1 MYCVNLRADCICP
14 RMVYNVGRIFG
25 KKGISLKGSEL
36 IAKLNS
42 APMFLLGGIVVLFMV
57 VLSVIFLVKS
67 YRAGIA
73 LGIEKKA
80 LKKAVTASATFTFLP
95 SVSILL
101 GVIALAGS
109 LGVPLPWVRLS
120 VIGALHYEGT
130 AADVASRAAGMS
142 GLNAAELTGDTFVTI
157 ALLMTVGIMW
167 SVIMCIIFCKWYS
180 KKLAGKPE
188 KAAEDVPAQKK
199 KKGFGDVMF
208 IAMFIGLVSAYIGSY
223 VGVFTSGGDY
233 MPITVAVVS
242 GAVMA
247 LCEYITK
254 KLQQEWLE
262 SFSMA
267 LSMLVGMSAAVLLGL
282 L

>member
-1 MYCVNLRADCICP
+1 M
-14 RMVYNVGRIFG
+14 
-25 KKGISLKGSEL
+25 KGSEL

-42 APMFLLGGIVVLFMV
+42 APMFLLGGIVILFV
-57 VLSVIFLVKS
+57 VALSIVFLVKS
-67 YRAGIA
+67 YRAGVA
-73 LGIEKKA
+73 LGMEKKA

-157 ALLMTVGIMW
+157 SLLMTVGIMW

-180 KKLAGKPE
+180 KKLAGKTE
-188 KAAEDVPAQKK
+188 KTDADAPAKPK
-199 KKGFGDVMF
+199 RKGFGDVMF

-223 VGVFTSGGDY
+223 VGVFTSSGDY
-233 MPITVAVVS
+233 MPVTVAVVA

-254 KLQQEWLE
+254 KLHQEWLE

>member
-1 MYCVNLRADCICP
+1 M
-14 RMVYNVGRIFG
+14 
-25 KKGISLKGSEL
+25 KGTEL

-42 APMFLLGGIVVLFMV
+42 APLFLLGGAVVLFMV
-57 VLSVIFLVKS
+57 VLCLIFLVKS

-73 LGIEKKA
+73 LGMEKKA
-80 LKKAVTASATFTFLP
+80 LKKAVTASAAFTFLP

-167 SVIMCIIFCKWYS
+167 SVIFCIIFCKFYT

-188 KAAEDVPAQKK
+188 
-199 KKGFGDVMF
+199 
-208 IAMFIGLVSAYIGSY
+208 
-223 VGVFTSGGDY
+223 
-233 MPITVAVVS
+233 
-242 GAVMA
+242 
-247 LCEYITK
+247 
-254 KLQQEWLE
+254 
-262 SFSMA
+262 
-267 LSMLVGMSAAVLLGL
+267 
-282 L
+282 

>member
-1 MYCVNLRADCICP
+1 M
-14 RMVYNVGRIFG
+14 
-25 KKGISLKGSEL
+25 KGSEL

-42 APMFLLGGIVVLFMV
+42 APMFLLGGIVILFIV
-57 VLSVIFLVKS
+57 GLSVVFLVKS

-73 LGIEKKA
+73 LGMEKKA

-167 SVIMCIIFCKWYS
+167 SVIMCIIGCKWYS
-180 KKLAGKPE
+180 QKLSGKSG
-188 KAAEDVPAQKK
+188 KADTAEDAPAQKK

-223 VGVFTSGGDY
+223 VGVFTSTGDY

-254 KLQQEWLE
+254 KLHQEWLE

>member
-1 MYCVNLRADCICP
+1 M
-14 RMVYNVGRIFG
+14 
-25 KKGISLKGSEL
+25 KGSEL
-36 IAKLNS
+36 ITKLNS
-42 APMFLLGGIVVLFMV
+42 APMFLLGGIVILFV
-57 VLSVIFLVKS
+57 VALSMIFLVKS
-67 YRAGIA
+67 YRAGLA
-73 LGIEKKA
+73 LGMEKKA
-80 LKKAVTASATFTFLP
+80 LKKAITASATFTFLP

-167 SVIMCIIFCKWYS
+167 SVIMCIVGCKWYA

-188 KAAEDVPAQKK
+188 KAESAADAPAKPK
-199 KKGFGDVMF
+199 RKGFGDVMF

-223 VGVFTSGGDY
+223 VGVFTSSGDF
-233 MPITVAVVS
+233 MPITVAVVA
-242 GAVMA
+242 GVVMA

-254 KLQQEWLE
+254 KLHQEWLE
-262 SFSMA
+262 SFSRA
-267 LSMLVGMSAAVLLGL
+267 LSMLVGMSTAVLLGRL
-282 L
+282 

>member
-1 MYCVNLRADCICP
+1 M
-14 RMVYNVGRIFG
+14 
-25 KKGISLKGSEL
+25 KGSEL

-42 APMFLLGGIVVLFMV
+42 APMFVLGGIVIAFIVL
-57 VLSVIFLVKS
+57 LSIVFLVKS
-67 YRAGIA
+67 YRAGLA
-73 LGIEKKA
+73 VGMEKKA
-80 LKKAVTASATFTFLP
+80 LKKAITASATFTVLP

-101 GVIALAGS
+101 GVIALGGS

-130 AADVASRAAGMS
+130 VADIGARNAGMAG
-142 GLNAAELTGDTFVTI
+142 GLSAAEMTGDAFVTI

-167 SVIMCIIFCKWYS
+167 SVILCIILCKWYT

-188 KAAEDVPAQKK
+188 KAEAVPAEESAKP
-199 KKGFGDVMF
+199 KKGLGDVMF

-223 VGVFTSGGDY
+223 VGVFTSTGDY
-233 MPITVAVVS
+233 MPIAVAVVA
-242 GAVMA
+242 GVVMA
-247 LCEYITK
+247 VCEYLTR
-254 KLQQEWLE
+254 KLHWEWLE

-267 LSMLVGMSAAVLLGL
+267 LSMLVGMSAAIVMGL

>member
-1 MYCVNLRADCICP
+1 MLD
-14 RMVYNVGRIFG
+14 RIFG

-42 APMFLLGGIVVLFMV
+42 APMFLLGGIVILFV
-57 VLSVIFLVKS
+57 VALSVVFLVKS
-67 YRAGIA
+67 YRAGVA
-73 LGIEKKA
+73 LGMEKKA

-109 LGVPLPWVRLS
+109 LVRLS

-180 KKLAGKPE
+180 RKLAGKPE
-188 KAAEDVPAQKK
+188 KAAADAPAKPK
-199 KKGFGDVMF
+199 RKGFGDVMF

-223 VGVFTSGGDY
+223 VGVFTSSGDY
-233 MPITVAVVS
+233 MPITVAVVA

-254 KLQQEWLE
+254 KLHQEWLE

>member
-1 MYCVNLRADCICP
+1 M
-14 RMVYNVGRIFG
+14 
-25 KKGISLKGSEL
+25 KGSEL

-42 APMFLLGGIVVLFMV
+42 APMFLLGGIVILFV
-57 VLSVIFLVKS
+57 VALSIVFLVKS
-67 YRAGIA
+67 YRAGVA
-73 LGIEKKA
+73 LGMEKKA

-142 GLNAAELTGDTFVTI
+142 GLNAAELTSDTFVTI

-180 KKLAGKPE
+180 QKLAGKPE
-188 KAAEDVPAQKK
+188 KTAADAPARPKRK
-199 KKGFGDVMF
+199 SFGDVMF

-223 VGVFTSGGDY
+223 VGVFTSSGDY
-233 MPITVAVVS
+233 MPITVAVVA

-254 KLQQEWLE
+254 KLHQEWLE

>member
-1 MYCVNLRADCICP
+1 MLD
-14 RMVYNVGRIFG
+14 RIFG

-42 APMFLLGGIVVLFMV
+42 APMFLLGGIVILFV
-57 VLSVIFLVKS
+57 VALSVVFLVKS
-67 YRAGIA
+67 YRAGVA
-73 LGIEKKA
+73 LGMEKKA

-109 LGVPLPWVRLS
+109 LGVPLPWVRLP

-180 KKLAGKPE
+180 RKLAGKPE
-188 KAAEDVPAQKK
+188 KAAADAPAKPK
-199 KKGFGDVMF
+199 RKGFGDVMF

-223 VGVFTSGGDY
+223 VGVFTSSGDY
-233 MPITVAVVS
+233 MPITVAVVA

-254 KLQQEWLE
+254 KLHQEWLE

>member
-1 MYCVNLRADCICP
+1 M
-14 RMVYNVGRIFG
+14 
-25 KKGISLKGSEL
+25 KGSEL

-42 APMFLLGGIVVLFMV
+42 APMFVLGGIVIAFIVL
-57 VLSVIFLVKS
+57 LSVVFLVKS
-67 YRAGIA
+67 YRAGLA
-73 LGIEKKA
+73 VGMEKKA
-80 LKKAVTASATFTFLP
+80 LKKAITASATFTVLP

-101 GVIALAGS
+101 GVIALGGS

-130 AADVASRAAGMS
+130 VADIGARNAGMAS
-142 GLNAAELTGDTFVTI
+142 GLSAAEMTGDAFVTI

-167 SVIMCIIFCKWYS
+167 SVILCILFCKWYT

-188 KAAEDVPAQKK
+188 KAETVPAEAAKPK
-199 KKGFGDVMF
+199 KKGIGDVMF

-223 VGVFTSGGDY
+223 VGVFTSTGDY
-233 MPITVAVVS
+233 MPIAVAVVA
-242 GAVMA
+242 GVVMA
-247 LCEYITK
+247 VCEYLTK
-254 KLQQEWLE
+254 KLRWEWLE

-267 LSMLVGMSAAVLLGL
+267 LSMLVGMSAAIVMGL

>member
-1 MYCVNLRADCICP
+1 M
-14 RMVYNVGRIFG
+14 
-25 KKGISLKGSEL
+25 KGSEL

-42 APMFLLGGIVVLFMV
+42 TPMFLLGGIVVLFMV

-67 YRAGIA
+67 YRAGIV
-73 LGIEKKA
+73 LGMEKKA
-80 LKKAVTASATFTFLP
+80 LKKAVAASATFTFLP

-188 KAAEDVPAQKK
+188 NAAEDVQPK

-254 KLQQEWLE
+254 KLHREWLE

>member
-1 MYCVNLRADCICP
+1 MDF
-14 RMVYNVGRIFG
+14 RIIG
-25 KKGISLKGSEL
+25 KKGFSLKGSEL

-42 APMFLLGGIVVLFMV
+42 APMFLLDGIVILFV
-57 VLSVIFLVKS
+57 VALSIMFLVKS

-73 LGIEKKA
+73 LGMEKKA
-80 LKKAVTASATFTFLP
+80 LKKAMTASATFTFLP

-167 SVIMCIIFCKWYS
+167 SVIMCIIFCKWYA

-188 KAAEDVPAQKK
+188 KTETVDEAAPVQKK

-223 VGVFTSGGDY
+223 VGVFTSSGDY
-233 MPITVAVVS
+233 MPITVAVVA

-247 LCEYITK
+247 ICEYITK
-254 KLQQEWLE
+254 KLHQEWLE

>member
-1 MYCVNLRADCICP
+1 M
-14 RMVYNVGRIFG
+14 
-25 KKGISLKGSEL
+25 

-42 APMFLLGGIVVLFMV
+42 APMFLLGGIVILFVV

-73 LGIEKKA
+73 LGMEKKA

-95 SVSILL
+95 SASILL
-101 GVIALAGS
+101 GVIALSGS

-142 GLNAAELTGDTFVTI
+142 GLNASELTGDTFVTI

-167 SVIMCIIFCKWYS
+167 SVIMCIIGCKWYAG
-180 KKLAGKPE
+180 KLAGKPE
-188 KAAEDVPAQKK
+188 NGGQAAEAPAKPK
-199 KKGFGDVMF
+199 RKGFGDVMF

-223 VGVFTSGGDY
+223 VGVFTSTGDY
-233 MPITVAVVS
+233 MPITVAVVA

-254 KLQQEWLE
+254 KLHQEWLE

>member
-1 MYCVNLRADCICP
+1 M
-14 RMVYNVGRIFG
+14 
-25 KKGISLKGSEL
+25 KGSEL

-42 APMFLLGGIVVLFMV
+42 APMFVLGGIVIAFIVL
-57 VLSVIFLVKS
+57 LSIVFLVKS
-67 YRAGIA
+67 YRAGLA
-73 LGIEKKA
+73 VGMEKKA
-80 LKKAVTASATFTFLP
+80 LKKAITASATFTVLP

-101 GVIALAGS
+101 GVIALGGS

-130 AADVASRAAGMS
+130 VADIGARNAGMAG
-142 GLNAAELTGDTFVTI
+142 GLSAAEMTGDAFVTI

-167 SVIMCIIFCKWYS
+167 SVILCIILCKWYT

-188 KAAEDVPAQKK
+188 KAEAVPAEESAKP
-199 KKGFGDVMF
+199 KKGLGDVMF

-223 VGVFTSGGDY
+223 VGVFTSTGDY
-233 MPITVAVVS
+233 MPIAVAMVAGV
-242 GAVMA
+242 VMA
-247 LCEYITK
+247 VCEYLTK
-254 KLQQEWLE
+254 KLHWEWLE

-267 LSMLVGMSAAVLLGL
+267 LSMLVGMSAAIVMGL

>member
-1 MYCVNLRADCICP
+1 MNEYLSRVNAGYFYLIVALVLAFITAMCV
-14 RMVYNVGRIFG
+14 V
-25 KKGISLKGSEL
+25 
-36 IAKLNS
+36 
-42 APMFLLGGIVVLFMV
+42 
-57 VLSVIFLVKS
+57 FLVKS
-67 YRAGIA
+67 YRAGVK
-73 LGIEKKA
+73 LGMDKKV
-80 LKKAVTASATFTFLP
+80 LRKTITASATFTFLP

-167 SVIMCIIFCKWYS
+167 SVIMCIIFCKWYA

-188 KAAEDVPAQKK
+188 QEAAAGEAVPVEKK

-223 VGVFTSGGDY
+223 VGVFTSSGDY
-233 MPITVAVVS
+233 MPITVAVVA

-247 LCEYITK
+247 ICEYITK
-254 KLQQEWLE
+254 KLKQEWLE

>member
-1 MYCVNLRADCICP
+1 MD
-14 RMVYNVGRIFG
+14 
-25 KKGISLKGSEL
+25 GIQLLS
-36 IAKLNS
+36 KLNS
-42 APMFLLGGIVVLFMV
+42 APMFLLGGIVIGFIVI
-57 VLSVIFLVKS
+57 LSVIFLIKS
-67 YRAGIA
+67 YKAGIS
-73 LGIEKKA
+73 LGMEKKA
-80 LKKAVTASATFTFLP
+80 LRKAITASATFTILP

-101 GVIALAGS
+101 GVIALGGS

-130 AADVASRAAGMS
+130 VADIGARAAGMAG
-142 GLNAAELTGDTFVTI
+142 GLSAAEMTGDAFVTI

-167 SVIMCIIFCKWYS
+167 SVILCIILCKWYT
-180 KKLAGKPE
+180 KKLAGKAE
-188 KAAEDVPAQKK
+188 KKADAAEGTAEPAKDGAVPAKPQ

-223 VGVFTSGGDY
+223 VGVFTSSGDY
-233 MPITVAVVS
+233 MPITVAVVA
-242 GAVMA
+242 GVVMA
-247 LCEYITK
+247 VCEYITK
-254 KLQQEWLE
+254 KLHQEWLE